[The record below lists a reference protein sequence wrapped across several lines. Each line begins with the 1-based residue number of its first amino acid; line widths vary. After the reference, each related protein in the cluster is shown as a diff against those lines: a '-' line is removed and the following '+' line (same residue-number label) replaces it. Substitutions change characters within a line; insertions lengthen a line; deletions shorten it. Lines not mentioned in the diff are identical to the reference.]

1 MSIEHDVTY
10 KFAYGS
16 STLGPVTRKI
26 IGANATTPDLQI
38 PAGSRNYPISESILL
53 SKVLS
58 LFLVCDQ
65 AVTLKAGGVNAVQQV
80 AITGGPTGGT
90 FTLTLGGQTT
100 AAIPYNATAAQ
111 VQTAL
116 VALSTIS
123 AGGVVCAGGP
133 LPGTP
138 VSVAFAALNAIQP
151 VATMTH
157 ADSLT
162 GGTSPAV
169 AVTSTTTGVGPDT
182 TISINANVPY
192 VWDAQAYSP
201 ILFLADVVTL
211 YITNTSGVGANF
223 SLRTLSS
230 P

>member
-1 MSIEHDVTY
+1 MSIEHDIIY
-10 KFAYGS
+10 KFSYGS
-16 STLGPVTRKI
+16 ATLGPVTRRI
-26 IGANATTPDLQI
+26 VGANATTPDLQV

-53 SKVLS
+53 AKVLS

-65 AVTLKAGGVNAVQQV
+65 AVTLKAGGVNAVQEV
-80 AITGGPTGGT
+80 AIAGAPAGGT

-111 VQTAL
+111 LQAAL
-116 VALSTIS
+116 VALSTVG
-123 AGGVVCAGGP
+123 AGGVACTGGP

-138 VSVAFAALNAIQP
+138 IVVTFAGLNAVQP

-157 ADSLT
+157 TDSLT

-182 TISINANVPY
+182 TIAINANVPY

-201 ILFLADVVTL
+201 ILFLADVTTL
-211 YITNTSGVGANF
+211 YVTNTSGVGANF
-223 SLRTLSS
+223 SLRTLSNA
-230 P
+230 